1 MASDLIIN
9 PRHIVSIDYLTLTAI
24 HQCIEHHTLVQCWPI
39 ISSVVSTLR
48 QCWCKFCDSY
58 RDAGPELYQCL
69 PASPDLCCHQDRLMP
84 HLSYTVTSHYVHPSL
99 TYTYSLC
106 MLTSYPDQKTRDV
119 EPMLGQ
125 RHRRYSNIRPTWD
138 QRMVFNGW
146 TPNDGLVLAYR
157 QRLWPNIQTTFQ
169 FLHIKL

>member
-24 HQCIEHHTLVQCWPI
+24 HQCIEHYTLVQCWPI

-69 PASPDLCCHQDRLMP
+69 PASPDLCCHPDRLMP

-99 TYTYSLC
+99 TYTYPCVCS
-106 MLTSYPDQKTRDV
+106 Q
-119 EPMLGQ
+119 
-125 RHRRYSNIRPTWD
+125 
-138 QRMVFNGW
+138 
-146 TPNDGLVLAYR
+146 A
-157 QRLWPNIQTTFQ
+157 IQTRKHETLNQ
-169 FLHIKL
+169 CWASVTDVNPTLDRHGINVSCSMGGPPTMV